1 MVENPGCKNT
11 SLVHAPKLFFDAP
24 DVFLVQQ
31 YIASFLTFSSLVR
44 ESRWYGFVEHFFER

>member
-1 MVENPGCKNT
+1 MQKHKFGACTKV
-11 SLVHAPKLFFDAP
+11 VFFDAP